1 MKKLIVTC
9 ALLSATMLSF
19 AQNAATTS
27 QQKVNTPDRTVA
39 PAPINHAQ
47 PEQVAQRRSMVY
59 QKQLGLSD
67 DQTKGVYSA
76 ELDYAKQTQSLRA
89 AGAQPTDGA
98 YQQAGMVR
106 DQRIQ
111 NVLTPDQAMKFQ
123 SMKAKTGNQQMSSP
137 QPNTSTPAHKN

>member
-1 MKKLIVTC
+1 
-9 ALLSATMLSF
+9 
-19 AQNAATTS
+19 
-27 QQKVNTPDRTVA
+27 
-39 PAPINHAQ
+39 
-47 PEQVAQRRSMVY
+47 MVY